1 MCIRDRAGAETWV
14 SEPQASVLL
23 QTAAKLHEIGLT
35 IDFKK
40 GGEHSAYLLQNL
52 DLPGFTRAQ
61 KHYLGELARR
71 YREQLTSLP
80 EQHAVSGTS
89 SKRILRI
96 LRLAILLTHRRTPEL
111 EPKVQLTTEGDNLT
125 LTISKQWLQDNP
137 LTAAELEIESNR
149 QTDIGWPLT
158 ILER

>member
-1 MCIRDRAGAETWV
+1 M
-14 SEPQASVLL
+14 
-23 QTAAKLHEIGLT
+23 
-35 IDFKK
+35 
-40 GGEHSAYLLQNL
+40 
-52 DLPGFTRAQ
+52 
-61 KHYLGELARR
+61 GELARR

-111 EPKVQLTTEGDNLT
+111 EPKVQLTTESDNLT

-149 QTDIGWPLT
+149 QTDIGWPL
-158 ILER
+158 IIAEQ